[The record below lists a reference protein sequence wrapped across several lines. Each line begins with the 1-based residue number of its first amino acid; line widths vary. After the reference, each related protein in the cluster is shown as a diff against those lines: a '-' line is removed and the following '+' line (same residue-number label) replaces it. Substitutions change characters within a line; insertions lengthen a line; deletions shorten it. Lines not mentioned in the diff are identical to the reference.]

1 MKFYPH
7 ATVALF
13 IGSITL
19 TTGLNF
25 TNPVIYEDLA
35 DLEVIR
41 VNDTYYYTAST
52 MHFSPGAPILRSY
65 DLVNW
70 EYLSHSVP
78 HLDFGPEYSLQDSR
92 TAYDGGVWASTL
104 QYRHSNGL
112 WYWYGLI
119 QSTGKTHVFTA
130 PAPEGP
136 WTEHTPMDEAYY
148 DCGLLIDPD
157 DDTMYIAYGNYVLHV
172 AQLSSDGLSQVK
184 SEAVYTEPDGRLI
197 EGSRMYKRDGNYY
210 IFATKPANEQHI
222 LKSTTGPFGPYEI
235 QAVLVDM
242 PAPVVGA
249 GTPHQG
255 GLVETPSGDWYYMA
269 FIDAF
274 PLGRCPVLAPITWD
288 SNGWPHVVTDA
299 AGGWGAEYA
308 MPVSTDRK
316 AGPENLPGAF
326 KEIFSGKASLG
337 PRWEWNHN
345 PLDSAWKLTQHGLE
359 LTTER
364 LASELYTAPNTLT
377 TRIFGPKSQATFK
390 LDLSMMK
397 DGDRAGVSIFRDDSA
412 YIGVHQDSG
421 VKRLVYVDNLVLN
434 QTTWIPTGHAGD
446 ILAGDEVRDGA
457 IWLRVTAD
465 VRPAFTSDL
474 FNDPRPAT
482 FWYSTNGIDFTQ
494 FGNTYLLSHKWQ
506 FFMAY
511 RFAVFNYATVE
522 LGGKIVVEE
531 CETQELR

>member
-1 MKFYPH
+1 MKAHLYSFL
-7 ATVALF
+7 VALF
-13 IGSITL
+13 GAPALVTSL
-19 TTGLNF
+19 KF

-41 VNDTYYYTAST
+41 VNDIYYYTAST

-78 HLDFGPEYSLQDSR
+78 QLSFGPEYSLVDSR

-104 QYRHSNGL
+104 QYRQSNGL

-157 DDTMYIAYGNYVLHV
+157 DDTMYMAYGNYVLHV
-172 AQLSSDGLSQVK
+172 AQLSPDGLSQVK
-184 SEAVYTEPDGRLI
+184 TEAVYTEPNGRLI
-197 EGSRMYKRDGNYY
+197 EGSRMYKRNGNYY

-222 LKSTTGPFGPYEI
+222 LKSTSGPFGPYKT
-235 QAVLVDM
+235 QPVLVDM
-242 PAPVVGA
+242 AAPVPGA

-255 GLVETPSGDWYYMA
+255 GLIETHNGDWYYMA

-288 SNGWPHVVTDA
+288 SDGWPHIVTDSN
-299 AGGWGAEYA
+299 GGWGTEY
-308 MPVSTDRK
+308 PIPISTDK
-316 AGPENLPGAF
+316 VLDGKDLPGPF
-326 KEIFSGKASLG
+326 KESFAGKTSLG

-345 PLDSAWKLTQHGLE
+345 PLSSAWKLTQRGLE
-359 LTTER
+359 LTTEQ
-364 LASELYTAPNTLT
+364 LASELFTAPNTLT
-377 TRIFGPKSQATFK
+377 VRTFAPKSQATFK
-390 LDLSMMK
+390 LDISEMS
-397 DGDRAGVSIFRDDSA
+397 DGDRAGVVIFRDDSA

-421 VKRLVYVDNLVLN
+421 SQRLVYVDNLVLN
-434 QTTWIPTGHAGD
+434 QTMWTATDYAGD
-446 ILAGDEVRDGA
+446 VQDGPELPSGS
-457 IWLRVTAD
+457 IWLRVQAD

-482 FWYSTNGIDFTQ
+482 FWYSTNGVDFTQ
-494 FGNTYLLSHKWQ
+494 FGDTYLLNHKWQ
-506 FFMAY
+506 FFMGY
-511 RFAVFNYATVE
+511 RFAVFNYATAQ
-522 LGGKIVVEE
+522 LGGTVVVEE
-531 CETQELR
+531 CETKNW